1 MIPDA
6 NIKFQSMQTV
16 EDGTAESDLLRVLE
30 KHYSEETA
38 IGLSVDGQR
47 AVATLSLVMIRLL
60 IGFPPE
66 TQREICDTIA
76 KVALRERLKAIASS
90 QPGGKA

>member
-1 MIPDA
+1 MIETYTDDA
-6 NIKFQSMQTV
+6 P
-16 EDGTAESDLLRVLE
+16 
-30 KHYSEETA
+30 
-38 IGLSVDGQR
+38 
-47 AVATLSLVMIRLL
+47 LVMIRLL

-76 KVALRERLKAIASS
+76 NVALRERLKAIASS